1 MCGCGVGEE
10 WVGSCGGH
18 SSGHTHTHTHTHT
31 RARAYAH
38 TRTHAEIRTSTHT
51 RARRTHTNLLPAH
64 ADLPLSRAPRE
75 VHRVPWPFNRARV
88 VVRRHRELAHGDQE
102 RGYMRWVGRCPD
114 DAAPFPRA
122 FCLTRQCSSSFL
134 RRGER
139 LQSRSE
145 SPSPRSRHRAGS
157 TRERVGHRLVHAPGL
172 SATPSS
178 MVNVYQPAGT
188 VLSILLF
195 CCSCAYL
202 RRNPSLR
209 ALIDRQTKGAPGIVY
224 KAAVIGMR
232 LPWLMSAGCLA
243 MAAYLTFFS

>member
-1 MCGCGVGEE
+1 MLHMR
-10 WVGSCGGH
+10 GH
-18 SSGHTHTHTHTHT
+18 SF
-31 RARAYAH
+31 R
-38 TRTHAEIRTSTHT
+38 
-51 RARRTHTNLLPAH
+51 
-64 ADLPLSRAPRE
+64 
-75 VHRVPWPFNRARV
+75 
-88 VVRRHRELAHGDQE
+88 
-102 RGYMRWVGRCPD
+102 
-114 DAAPFPRA
+114 FP
-122 FCLTRQCSSSFL
+122 S
-134 RRGER
+134 
-139 LQSRSE
+139 
-145 SPSPRSRHRAGS
+145 
-157 TRERVGHRLVHAPGL
+157 ERVGHRLVHAPGL